1 MEPIAM
7 ANLMSE
13 LANWFSLSIYPTIM
27 AIITKGRR
35 SDFTV
40 KDETGLHITQ
50 KHKQLWLVKDTD
62 GKHIDPI
69 HCVLVVVPVYS
80 SVAAQQ
86 RSGLIASP
94 LRLK

>member
-1 MEPIAM
+1 M

-40 KDETGLHITQ
+40 KDETGLHTTQ
-50 KHKQLWLVKDTD
+50 KPQTAVV
-62 GKHIDPI
+62 GKG
-69 HCVLVVVPVYS
+69 Y
-80 SVAAQQ
+80 
-86 RSGLIASP
+86 
-94 LRLK
+94 